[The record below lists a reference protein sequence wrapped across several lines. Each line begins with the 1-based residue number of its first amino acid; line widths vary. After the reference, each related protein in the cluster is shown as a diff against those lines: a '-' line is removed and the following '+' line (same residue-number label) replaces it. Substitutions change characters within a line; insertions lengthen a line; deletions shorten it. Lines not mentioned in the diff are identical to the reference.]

1 MLNSEEPRDLLLE
14 VENLVTRFYTSEGVV
29 HAVNGVSY
37 NIDHGETLAI
47 VGESGCGKS
56 VSVRSIM
63 RLIPQ
68 PPGKIESGRVMFK
81 GRDLLGLNDEQ
92 IRKVRGNE
100 IAMIF
105 QDPMT
110 SLNPV
115 LTIER
120 QITEALEQHWKM
132 SGAAATQRAAE
143 LLEMVSIPNARARLK
158 DYPYQF
164 SGGMRQRA
172 MVAMAL
178 ACEPDLLIADE
189 PTTAL
194 DVTIQSQIVNLVRRL
209 QQQTNMAIIWI
220 THDLGVVARLA
231 QRVMVMYAGY
241 VIEAA
246 PVKELYGNPRH
257 PYTLG
262 LLGSLP
268 RLDAPPNTRLFSIPG
283 QPPDQ
288 VALPEGCP
296 FAPRCHMVIERCLHE
311 MPPEEPVS
319 EHHRVACWRKDDV
332 ANGGPRVR
340 QS

>member
-1 MLNSEEPRDLLLE
+1 MLLE

-29 HAVNGVSY
+29 SAVNGISY
-37 NIDHGETLAI
+37 TVNQDEIVAI

-56 VSVRSIM
+56 VGVRSVM

-81 GRDLLGLNDEQ
+81 GRDLLKLNDEAM
-92 IRKVRGNE
+92 RKIRGNE

-120 QITEALEQHWKM
+120 QITEALEQHGKAH
-132 SGAAATQRAAE
+132 GIAARLRATE
-143 LLEMVSIPNARARLK
+143 LLEMVSIPNPKARLK

-172 MVAMAL
+172 MIAMAL

-209 QQQTNMAIIWI
+209 QQRTHMAVIWI

-241 VIEAA
+241 IIEAA
-246 PVKELYGNPRH
+246 PVKDLYADPRH

-268 RLDAPPNTRLFSIPG
+268 RLDAPPNTKLASIPG
-283 QPPDQ
+283 HPPDQ
-288 VALPEGCP
+288 VALPAGCP
-296 FAPRCHMVIERCLHE
+296 FAPRCSMVIERCLTE
-311 MPPEEPVS
+311 MPPEEFVS
-319 EHHRVACWRKDDV
+319 DQHRVACWRKDETQRAHV
-332 ANGGPRVR
+332 NGGQRVEA
-340 QS
+340 

>member
-1 MLNSEEPRDLLLE
+1 MLLE

-37 NIDHGETLAI
+37 SVDHGEILAI

-81 GRDLLGLNDEQ
+81 GRDLLKLKDEE
-92 IRKVRGNE
+92 IRKVRGEE

-115 LTIER
+115 LNIER

-132 SGAAATQRAAE
+132 SGAAATKRAIE

-158 DYPYQF
+158 DYPHQF

-172 MVAMAL
+172 MIAMAL
-178 ACEPDLLIADE
+178 ACEPDLADRRRANYRAGRHHPVADRE
-189 PTTAL
+189 SGPAPAAADQHGRHL
-194 DVTIQSQIVNLVRRL
+194 DH
-209 QQQTNMAIIWI
+209 A
-220 THDLGVVARLA
+220 
-231 QRVMVMYAGY
+231 
-241 VIEAA
+241 
-246 PVKELYGNPRH
+246 
-257 PYTLG
+257 
-262 LLGSLP
+262 
-268 RLDAPPNTRLFSIPG
+268 
-283 QPPDQ
+283 
-288 VALPEGCP
+288 
-296 FAPRCHMVIERCLHE
+296 
-311 MPPEEPVS
+311 
-319 EHHRVACWRKDDV
+319 
-332 ANGGPRVR
+332 
-340 QS
+340 

>member
-1 MLNSEEPRDLLLE
+1 MLLE

-29 HAVNGVSY
+29 NAVNGVSY
-37 NIDHGETLAI
+37 TVDQGEILAI

-81 GRDLLGLNDEQ
+81 GRDLLKLSDEGMRK
-92 IRKVRGNE
+92 IRGDE

-120 QITEALEQHWKM
+120 QITEVLEQHNKAH
-132 SGAAATQRAAE
+132 GAAARQRATE
-143 LLEMVSIPNARARLK
+143 LLEMVSIPNAPARLK

-172 MVAMAL
+172 MIAMAL

-209 QQQTNMAIIWI
+209 QQRTHMAVIWI

-241 VIEAA
+241 VVEAA
-246 PVKELYGNPRH
+246 PVKELYADPRH

-268 RLDAPPNTRLFSIPG
+268 RLDAPPNTKLASIPG
-283 QPPDQ
+283 HPPDQ
-288 VALPEGCP
+288 VALPAGCP
-296 FAPRCHMVIERCLHE
+296 FAPRCSMVIERCLHE
-311 MPPEEPVS
+311 MPPEENVS
-319 EHHRVACWRKDDV
+319 EQHRVACWRKDETQRANV
-332 ANGGPRVR
+332 NGGHRVGEA
-340 QS
+340 